1 MTLMQFLP
9 PDAHLDEQ
17 HKERA
22 KIMLYSGLDALK
34 RSIDKYKNKKE
45 KDSATKFLKDTM
57 DCISASDSSAYDSL
71 LVGLINANI
80 YSEYYKRT
88 FPKADIQRINV
99 FLKHSEIPGSRAL
112 MKFKNAFNI
121 AFALNH
127 ELFVKYIQN
136 TVIYT
141 RNQLPASITNV
152 YSNVTRALHVK
163 LPEAHNALILISR
176 THNKNQT
183 VHVLEN
189 WDPNPNGP
197 LSVDQA
203 PLNTDFWFFDDGF
216 NPDPPS

>member
-1 MTLMQFLP
+1 MIIGT
-9 PDAHLDEQ
+9 
-17 HKERA
+17 
-22 KIMLYSGLDALK
+22 IMCFNALLQCLIILIEYSFKAVVFIFDL
-34 RSIDKYKNKKE
+34 IYK
-45 KDSATKFLKDTM
+45 
-57 DCISASDSSAYDSL
+57 
-71 LVGLINANI
+71 
-80 YSEYYKRT
+80 
-88 FPKADIQRINV
+88 
-99 FLKHSEIPGSRAL
+99 
-112 MKFKNAFNI
+112 
-121 AFALNH
+121 
-127 ELFVKYIQN
+127 FVKYIQN